1 MSPRRASTVSST
13 EMAANNGNSTD
24 TDHGNQ
30 DAKWYP
36 QIPLPSELINS
47 YQTRPQLL
55 HPEAATAASPSS
67 LDHQSSSYTE
77 GYSPHFARDAN
88 FAAAANDLINQSLGR
103 TPGGTSVVEPDSVL
117 GESGRLYHGYKEGK
131 YFIPNDAVSLFES
144 CLDFAFPCQF
154 PCAHRNCAIRPSKT
168 GLTCNM
174 KSTGSCSTA
183 GWRWV
188 C

>member
-1 MSPRRASTVSST
+1 
-13 EMAANNGNSTD
+13 MAANNGNSTD
-24 TDHGNQ
+24 TDRGNQ

-55 HPEAATAASPSS
+55 YPEAATAASPSS

-77 GYSPHFARDAN
+77 GYSPHFTRDTN
-88 FAAAANDLINQSLGR
+88 FAAVANDLINQSLGR

-131 YFIPNDAVSLFES
+131 YFIPNDAVSFFEPCPEIFFFSLSVSVCSSELRNQAEQDRLDLQHEVYRLLFDGW
-144 CLDFAFPCQF
+144 LALGMLVQF
-154 PCAHRNCAIRPSKT
+154 SPF
-168 GLTCNM
+168 
-174 KSTGSCSTA
+174 
-183 GWRWV
+183 
-188 C
+188 